1 MTTKNRT
8 KSTQMKVLLS
18 FVMIVF
24 IFGGCASTS
33 NNPDDSALLSNCRKS
48 HEILSGVS
56 WVQTS
61 VEYRFACY
69 QVFSHALK
77 SLEQGLSDINW
88 TAAIE
93 QTGGYQ
99 SLPPAI
105 IVDVDETILDNSP
118 FQARLVS
125 KGINFNQDMWRN
137 WVQETKA
144 IPMPG
149 AKEFLSSVRD
159 LGVHVFYITNRE
171 LEAPTVK
178 NLQLAIDAKIT
189 ANDVLC
195 KKELDEWGSDKTSR
209 RAEIVKTHRV
219 ILLVGDDYNDF
230 AFLGKVT
237 PAERIE
243 KAFAHQSRW
252 GKQWFILSNP
262 IYGNFEKALYN
273 YDYSLTD
280 AQKLAAKYG
289 YLRTDE

>member
-1 MTTKNRT
+1 
-8 KSTQMKVLLS
+8 MKVLAS

-24 IFGGCASTS
+24 IFGGCASTRNQS
-33 NNPDDSALLSNCRKS
+33 DDSARLSNCRKS
-48 HEILSGVS
+48 HEILRGVS

-61 VEYRFACY
+61 VEYRFSCY
-69 QVFSHALK
+69 QVFSNALK
-77 SLEQGLSDINW
+77 SLEQGLSDANW

-93 QTGGYQ
+93 QTERYQ

-125 KGINFNQDMWRN
+125 KGVDYDQALWRD

-149 AKEFLSSVRD
+149 AKEFIASVRER
-159 LGVHVFYITNRE
+159 GVHVFYITNRE

-178 NLQLAIDAKIT
+178 NLQVAIDSKIT

-195 KKELDEWGSDKTSR
+195 KKERPEWDSDKTSR

-230 AFLGKVT
+230 AFFGKAT

-243 KAFAHQSRW
+243 KASAHQSRW
-252 GKQWFILSNP
+252 GTQWFILSNP
-262 IYGNFEKALYN
+262 IYGTFEKALYN
-273 YDYSLTD
+273 YDYNLTD
-280 AQKLAAKYG
+280 AQKLSAKYG
-289 YLRTDE
+289 YLRTEE